1 MGEPTLSDPL
11 RTLLDLS
18 DQERSERGL
27 EHTPRE
33 IWQQPDTWTKT
44 YELCRGQRSELND
57 VLRRAGIG
65 RGSTSSPTVY
75 LVGAGT
81 SDYTGRALAPLLRG
95 RWGCDVWPVPSTTM
109 LTEFEEYHRPGREY
123 LWISFSRSGQSP
135 EGVALLELA
144 LDRHRE
150 IRHLVIT
157 CNQEGPMAQ
166 VCARNADRALALVL
180 DDTVNDR
187 GLAMTS
193 SFSNM
198 VLAGQCVGHLV
209 LSAQESCGLWLM
221 SARSKLSN

>member
-1 MGEPTLSDPL
+1 LSDPL
-11 RTLLDLS
+11 RTLLDLP
-18 DQERSERGL
+18 DLEKIERGL

-33 IWQQPDTWTKT
+33 IWHQPDTWRTT
-44 YELCRGQRSELND
+44 YLRCYDHLAELTD

-81 SDYTGRALAPLLRG
+81 SDYTGRALAPLLRR
-95 RWGCDVWPVPSTTM
+95 RWGCDVWAIPSTTL

-123 LWISFSRSGQSP
+123 LWISFSRSGESP
-135 EGVALLELA
+135 EGVALLEQA

-157 CNQEGPMAQ
+157 CNQQGPMAQ
-166 VCARNADRALALVL
+166 LCQRHPDRAAALVL
-180 DDTVNDR
+180 DDAVNDR

-193 SFSNM
+193 SFTNM
-198 VLAGQCVGHLV
+198 LLAGQCVAHLED
-209 LSAQESCGLWLM
+209 L
-221 SARSKLSN
+221 